1 MVSLT
6 NEEETLIEALVSCLS
21 IAISESAGVEY
32 TDLNKTK
39 TQKLLYLAINE
50 YDLPVTY
57 CWYLAGSLIESNSV
71 NPSTVESAF
80 DNLPEPEKPSVKEE
94 TDDPDDEADFA
105 EESSVEPS
113 TPRPP
118 DVESEIAREFEMTTS
133 ENDRL
138 GMPEEQIRTEDDTR
152 FGTDEES
159 MDPSIEISE
168 TDSIPDPSAI
178 ETPSGVEFPVR
189 DIIDFL
195 KSRLENYPLGSTDE
209 FLLHFYH
216 HHAPERY
223 RNLYE
228 SSLHIRSE
236 LRSITQQVR
245 NVVHEDE
252 TLDGIDRKVERA
264 GDQIT
269 ELHFNLYEHEEL
281 RPTVRAVVNSTD
293 IIEDALMMVEQL
305 SEETVQPAHG
315 EALEKLQILFYSGA
329 WKYPA
334 LRIAVETATGPSADR
349 IRQTRERQFESF
361 ESELTEL
368 REETH
373 ETLSAAGLIPSYQD
387 YPVPEEDVVGAGIT
401 DLFTLY
407 TSQSDSE

>member
-6 NEEETLIEALVSCLS
+6 NEEETLVEALASCLS
-21 IAISESAGVEY
+21 IAISESADVEY

-39 TQKLLYLAINE
+39 TQKLLYLAIDE
-50 YDLPVTY
+50 FDIPVTY
-57 CWYLAGSLIESNSV
+57 CWYLAGSLIESGSV

-80 DNLPEPEKPSVKEE
+80 DNLPEPESPSISEDR
-94 TDDPDDEADFA
+94 DDPDDEADFA
-105 EESSVEPS
+105 EESSTASS
-113 TPRPP
+113 TPQPP

-133 ENDRL
+133 EEDRL
-138 GMPEEQIRTEDDTR
+138 GMPKEQTKTEEDTPL
-152 FGTDEES
+152 GPDEES
-159 MDPSIEISE
+159 IDSSIEISE
-168 TDSIPDPSAI
+168 RDSIPEPSAI
-178 ETPSGVEFPVR
+178 ETPAGLEFPAR
-189 DIIDFL
+189 DIVDFL

-223 RNLYE
+223 RDLYE

-245 NVVHEDE
+245 NVVHQDE
-252 TLDGIDRKVERA
+252 TLDGIDRKVERV

-269 ELHFNLYEHEEL
+269 ELHFTLYEHEEL
-281 RPTVRAVVNSTD
+281 RPTVRAVVKATD
-293 IIEDALMMVEQL
+293 VIEDALMMVEQL
-305 SEETVQPAHG
+305 SEEAVQSAHK
-315 EALEKLQILFYSGA
+315 EALEDLQMMFYSGA

-334 LRIAVETATGPSADR
+334 LRIAIETATGPSADR

-373 ETLSAAGLIPSYQD
+373 KTLSAAGLVPSYQD
-387 YPVPEEDVVGAGIT
+387 YPTPENDVVGIGIT